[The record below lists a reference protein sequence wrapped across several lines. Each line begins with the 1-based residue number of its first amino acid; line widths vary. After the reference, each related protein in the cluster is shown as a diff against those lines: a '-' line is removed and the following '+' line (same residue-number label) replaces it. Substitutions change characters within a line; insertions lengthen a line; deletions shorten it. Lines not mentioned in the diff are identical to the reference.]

1 MPVPS
6 RPRPDRRQMDGVD
19 HPIALEADNALRRAP
34 PRDRWDFP
42 KNAHANSS
50 QPGTGRSGRAQGLSS
65 RSTESR
71 VFAFR
76 TGSDVDRTVARALP
90 LVRKTSGRIA
100 GQSRPRESEATRAN
114 LIGALAANSFA
125 LKLLIPMARDGSGER
140 ARRKIARA
148 SVGPQSV
155 AVSCRVNSAIRVN
168 TNNDM
173 RVWIIFMREALV
185 YRFFAGVLGRHGP
198 R

>member
-1 MPVPS
+1 MPGTHHPNFRTQLRPVHLLSVLPKTSLWKRSPFFPLGSAFFKRGTSLTLPRLGFRCPMPIPS

-42 KNAHANSS
+42 KNADANSS
-50 QPGTGRSGRAQGLSS
+50 QPGTRRSSRAQGLSS

-71 VFAFR
+71 VFALQ

-100 GQSRPRESEATRAN
+100 GQSRATESETR
-114 LIGALAANSFA
+114 
-125 LKLLIPMARDGSGER
+125 
-140 ARRKIARA
+140 
-148 SVGPQSV
+148 
-155 AVSCRVNSAIRVN
+155 
-168 TNNDM
+168 
-173 RVWIIFMREALV
+173 
-185 YRFFAGVLGRHGP
+185 LGRELIDYSEFCSKLIFTS
-198 R
+198 